1 MHPARHLTLPVLL
14 ALLLPSVLC
23 AATTELFVDND
34 TNLFVPGPGTD
45 DRDYTEGIRL
55 NLFEDRPTLRGWE
68 TRLPGFA
75 RAPRLYS
82 GYGLSQEIYTPDKI
96 SNPNLIRNDRPYVGW
111 LYLSRM
117 LIAEDAHVSRSL
129 ELKLGVIGPSSQAD
143 RVQTWWHSELG
154 IRLPRGWK
162 HQLADEPTV
171 ELRWQERWR
180 PLGYRRYADFVPHV
194 GAALGN
200 SLTETQA
207 GLTLRCGLRLPDDSG
222 PWRNAPAAA
231 ARLGGRGFTAYVF
244 ARGEGRWVA
253 RNIVLD
259 GNTFAPSPQVHRVPF
274 GADAELGAEIG
285 RGRFGLR
292 YVFSYTTQEFR
303 ERYRTPE
310 YGSIVLQF

>member
-1 MHPARHLTLPVLL
+1 MHPARHLAIPVLL
-14 ALLLPSVLC
+14 ALLLPSVLG
-23 AATTELFVDND
+23 AATRELFVDND

-45 DRDYTEGIRL
+45 DRDYTEGVRFNVFDDHAVL
-55 NLFEDRPTLRGWE
+55 LGWE
-68 TRLPGFA
+68 TRVPGFA
-75 RAPRLYS
+75 HAPRLYT

-96 SNPNLIRNDRPYVGW
+96 SNSSLIRNDRPYVGW

-117 LIAEDAHVSRSL
+117 LIAEDAHASRSL
-129 ELKLGVIGPSSQAD
+129 ELKLGVVGPSSQAD

-162 HQLADEPTV
+162 HQISDEPTL

-180 PLGYRRYADFVPHV
+180 PLGYQRYADFVPHV

-200 SLTETQA
+200 SLTQAQA
-207 GLTLRCGLRLPDDSG
+207 GLTLRWGLRLPDDTG

-231 ARLGGRGFTAYVF
+231 ARLGEHGVTAYLF
-244 ARGEGRWVA
+244 ARAEGRWVG

-259 GNTFAPSPQVHRVPF
+259 GNTFAASQRVHHVPF
-274 GADAELGAEIG
+274 GADAEVGGEIG
-285 RGRFGLR
+285 RGRLGIR